1 MLRGTS
7 SSTLNIRTTSE
18 AKFASTEDLEI
29 GVDVTETS
37 SQRYLATLSNQV
49 SDHPYE
55 YHDIF
60 DGDYGPHCIS

>member
-18 AKFASTEDLEI
+18 AKLASTEDLEI
-29 GVDVTETS
+29 GVDVAETS

-49 SDHPYE
+49 SDHSSG
-55 YHDIF
+55 HHQIID
-60 DGDYGPHCIS
+60 DGYGPHCIS